1 MEATLSKDVLPRKDD
16 KGKLDYTLLDD
27 MPNAVR
33 AVVEV
38 MQWAT
43 TEKSNPYER
52 GSFLYVHPTRYL
64 AAMHRHY
71 WATAGDRRA
80 VDEESNKLHLA
91 HMATS
96 ALMALEMYMRGVD

>member
-1 MEATLSKDVLPRKDD
+1 MEIRLKTDVLPRKDD

-27 MPNAVR
+27 MPNAIR

-38 MQWAT
+38 MQWAI
-43 TEKSNPYER
+43 TEKSDPYER

-64 AAMHRHY
+64 SAMHRHY
-71 WATAGDRRA
+71 WQTTEDRRA
-80 VDEESNKLHLA
+80 LDEESQKLHLA
-91 HMATS
+91 HMAVS